1 MGNYDDFTVYF
12 NGEWVLYSEVKFP
25 PHDRGFAVADVV
37 FDQGRTFAGVPF
49 RLENHINRLYRSLK
63 YVRVD
68 PGLTEEEM
76 VEVCR
81 EGVAKNDHR
90 RDEVGDFAINPII
103 TRGESVEG
111 PANVAVIIK
120 PIDFKDFARFYVNGA
135 HAIITKV
142 RSYSSAML
150 DAKVKH
156 HSRMNFVLAE
166 LEARDVDPE
175 GLPLLLDMEGNVTE
189 GLGYNVFIVTDG
201 VVRTP
206 KDDNILQGVSRQVVF
221 ELAEGLGIPALEEDL
236 QPYDLYTADEVFFSR
251 TSPRI
256 VPVAKVD
263 TRPIGREIPG
273 PITQQ
278 LLAAHSELVG
288 VDIVGQSLHYAG
300 VEG

>member
-1 MGNYDDFTVYF
+1 MGNYNDYTAYF
-12 NGEWVLYSEVKFP
+12 NGEWVPYSEVLFP

-37 FDQGRTFAGVPF
+37 FDQGRTFGGVPF
-49 RLENHINRLYRSLK
+49 RLEDHVDRLYRSLK

-68 PGLTEEEM
+68 PGLTQNEM
-76 VEVCR
+76 MGVCR
-81 EGVAKNDHR
+81 EGVGRNDHR
-90 RDEVGDFAINPII
+90 RNEVGDFAINPII
-103 TRGESVEG
+103 TRGDSVDG
-111 PANVAVIIK
+111 PPSVCVIIK
-120 PIDFKDFARFYVNGA
+120 PIHFEEFARFYMDGA

-142 RSYSSAML
+142 RSYSSSML

-175 GLPLLLDMEGNVTE
+175 GLPLLLDVEGNVTE
-189 GLGYNVFIVTDG
+189 GLGYNVFIVNDG
-201 VVRTP
+201 VLKTP

-221 ELAEGLGIPALEEDL
+221 ELAESLGIPALEEDL

-256 VPVAKVD
+256 VPVSRVD
-263 TRPIGREIPG
+263 KRPIGSEIPG
-273 PITQQ
+273 PVTRQ

-300 VEG
+300 IEG